1 MAMKALSSKP
11 FVGQDAKLRSRAAG
25 TTAARVP
32 VVVRA
37 QAEEPVR
44 RSWFGLLSSR
54 ALYLLGQPGVAVA
67 AVQRSLCLVRTG
79 SVL

>member
-37 QAEEPVR
+37 QAEEPV
-44 RSWFGLLSSR
+44 ST
-54 ALYLLGQPGVAVA
+54 Q
-67 AVQRSLCLVRTG
+67 LVRVAQQSGVVLAWTARTG
-79 SVL
+79 CGSGPKESVSR